1 MNCVSKHFKEVY
13 MNHNYFTD
21 EDVKRLEAQAIQTR
35 TDIIRMV
42 GRAGAGHPGGSL
54 SSSDMIT
61 ALYFH
66 VMNIDPK
73 NPQWADRDRFVL
85 SKGHSCPALYSALA
99 RRGFFDPA
107 ELDHLREYGAMLQG
121 HPDMHDT
128 PGIDISTGS
137 LGNGLAVGVGMA
149 LSGRIHHQDYMTY
162 VLLGDGELQEGLNW
176 EAAMAASHH
185 DLKNLVAI
193 VDCNGVQING
203 WVNEIMTVEPI
214 GDKWRAFG
222 WNVVEVNGHNMKD
235 ILTAL
240 HTARTMRHPTVILMR
255 TVKGRGV
262 SFMEDDSAWHG
273 KAPDEAQMAEALAQ
287 ISKGGV
293 V

>member
-1 MNCVSKHFKEVY
+1 MNQ
-13 MNHNYFTD
+13 NYFTD
-21 EDVKRLEAQAIQTR
+21 EDVKRLEAQAVQTR
-35 TDIIRMV
+35 TDIIRMI
-42 GRAGAGHPGGSL
+42 GKAGAGHPGGSL
-54 SSSDMIT
+54 SASDMIT

-185 DLKNLVAI
+185 DLKNLIAI

-240 HTARTMRHPTVILMR
+240 HTAKTMRHPTVILMR

-273 KAPDEAQMAEALAQ
+273 KAPDEAQMVEALAQ

>member
-1 MNCVSKHFKEVY
+1 

-21 EDVKRLEAQAIQTR
+21 EDVKRLEAQAVQTR
-35 TDIIRMV
+35 SDIIRMI
-42 GRAGAGHPGGSL
+42 GKAGAGHPGGSL
-54 SSSDMIT
+54 SASDMIT

-99 RRGFFDPA
+99 RRGFFDLA
-107 ELDHLREYGAMLQG
+107 ELEHLREYGAMLQG

-185 DLKNLVAI
+185 DLKNLIAI

-240 HTARTMRHPTVILMR
+240 HTAKTMRHPTVILMR

-273 KAPDEAQMAEALAQ
+273 KAPDEAQMVEALAQ